1 MLEKLKGLPF
11 YQLVIFATF
20 LVNLLPLSVGAFRFK
35 KLSYQQKNMLLL
47 VVIWFVLD
55 GIGRILWINA
65 TSNLFLGHAHT
76 LLEFLLLTRVF
87 YLSLGSFAPRR
98 FFPIV
103 GLSFT
108 LLAVA
113 NTIFVQALDLNNSYI
128 KLLESLLLIS
138 FSLMYFF
145 KVGKEMKISR
155 PENEPMFWISTAVLI
170 YFSGSIFIFLNANF
184 ILLYSEDLGIR
195 IWFIHAVFFI
205 LFSILIT
212 ISFWKNQKR

>member
-1 MLEKLKGLPF
+1 MFEKLKGLPLH
-11 YQLVIFATF
+11 QLVIFATF
-20 LVNLLPLSVGAFRFK
+20 LVNLLPLSVGGIRFK
-35 KLSYQQKNMLLL
+35 KLSHQQKNMLLL
-47 VVIWFVLD
+47 VVLWFVLD

-65 TSNLFLGHAHT
+65 MSNLFLGHAHT

-87 YLSLGSFAPRR
+87 YLSLNDFVHRKL
-98 FFPIV
+98 FPFIAIA
-103 GLSFT
+103 FT
-108 LLAVA
+108 VLAIA
-113 NTIFVQALDLNNSYI
+113 NTVFVQALELNNSYI

-138 FSLMYFF
+138 FSLLYFYR
-145 KVGKEMKISR
+145 VGKEMKISR

-184 ILLYSEDLGIR
+184 ILLYSEGLGVR

>member
-1 MLEKLKGLPF
+1 MLENLKGLPF
-11 YQLVIFATF
+11 YHMVIFATF
-20 LVNLLPLSVGAFRFK
+20 LVNLLPLSVGGFRFK
-35 KLSYQQKNMLLL
+35 RLSHQQKNMLLL
-47 VVIWFVLD
+47 VALWFVLD
-55 GIGRILWINA
+55 GIGRFLWINA
-65 TSNLFLGHAHT
+65 ISNLFLGHLHT

-87 YLSLGSFAPRR
+87 YLSLKDFINPKIFLFIAISFS
-98 FFPIV
+98 I
-103 GLSFT
+103 
-108 LLAVA
+108 LAVV

-138 FSLMYFF
+138 FSLLYFYR
-145 KVGKEMKISR
+145 VGKEMKVSR

-184 ILLYSEDLGIR
+184 ILLYSEDLGVR

-212 ISFWKNQKR
+212 ISFWKNQKK